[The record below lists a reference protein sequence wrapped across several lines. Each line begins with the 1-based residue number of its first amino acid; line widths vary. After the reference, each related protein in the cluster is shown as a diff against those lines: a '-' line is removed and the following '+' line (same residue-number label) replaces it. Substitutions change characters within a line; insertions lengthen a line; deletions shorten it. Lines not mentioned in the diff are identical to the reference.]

1 MHEELELAYETVI
14 CNELGEV
21 VARCSE
27 MTDEETQKMLDEHEE
42 YYLNCV
48 EV

>member
-1 MHEELELAYETVI
+1 MLNFMSVI

-21 VARCSE
+21 VARCNE
-27 MTDEETQKMLDEHEE
+27 LKDDEIQKILDEHEE